1 LSLSTPWPHTSARP
15 AASRR
20 RRLDRDEVRG
30 AAPPQ
35 RIRILVADTSCVARA
50 GIRLALEGHAFV
62 ICAEVDNA
70 SAAVEA
76 AVREQPE
83 VCLID
88 ADLPGGGIATVS
100 TIAAQLADT
109 SVVLFADSLDERR
122 LFAALQAGARGYLP
136 RNIDLGRL
144 AVTLRCAAEG
154 EAVLP
159 RKLASRVVEEFCWR
173 ERRRHLPL
181 ARDLTSREFE
191 VFDLLRYGLTTAEIA
206 RRLVVERVT
215 VRSHIASILKK
226 LGAHDRAAAIRL
238 FERR

>member
-1 LSLSTPWPHTSARP
+1 MGTSRGDALRNGREARQE
-15 AASRR
+15 
-20 RRLDRDEVRG
+20 RDEDLE
-30 AAPPQ
+30 AALPVK
-35 RIRILVADTSCVARA
+35 IRILIADTSRAARA
-50 GIRLALEGHAFV
+50 GIRLALEGHAFA

-70 SAAVEA
+70 AAAVEA

-88 ADLPGGGIATVS
+88 ADLPGGGVVTVS
-100 TIAAQLADT
+100 TIAAQLPDT
-109 SVVLFADSLDERR
+109 SVVLFADSPDERR
-122 LFAALQAGARGYLP
+122 LFEGLQAGACGYLSKS
-136 RNIDLGRL
+136 IDLGRL

-173 ERRRHLPL
+173 ERRRRLPL
-181 ARDLTSREFE
+181 VRDLTSREFE

-226 LGAHDRAAAIRL
+226 LGVNDRAAAIRL
-238 FERR
+238 FEGR

>member
-1 LSLSTPWPHTSARP
+1 LRNGREAGRARG
-15 AASRR
+15 
-20 RRLDRDEVRG
+20 EVRE
-30 AAPPQ
+30 AALPEK
-35 RIRILVADTSCVARA
+35 IRILVADTSCVARA
-50 GIRLALEGHAFV
+50 GIRLALDGDAFV

-76 AVREQPE
+76 ALREQPE

-100 TIAAQLADT
+100 TIAARLPET
-109 SVVLFADSLDERR
+109 SVVLFADSPDERR

-136 RNIDLGRL
+136 KNIDLGRL
-144 AVTLRCAAEG
+144 AFTLRRAAEG

-173 ERRRHLPL
+173 ERRRRLPL
-181 ARDLTSREFE
+181 VRDLTSREFE

-206 RRLVVERVT
+206 RRLFVERVT
-215 VRSHIASILKK
+215 VRSHIASIVKK
-226 LGAHDRAAAIRL
+226 LGVNNRAAAIRL
-238 FERR
+238 FEGR

>member
-1 LSLSTPWPHTSARP
+1 MGTSRGDALRNGREARQE
-15 AASRR
+15 
-20 RRLDRDEVRG
+20 RDEDLE
-30 AAPPQ
+30 AALPEK
-35 RIRILVADTSCVARA
+35 IRILIADTSRAARA
-50 GIRLALEGHAFV
+50 GIRLALEGHAFA

-70 SAAVEA
+70 AAAVEA

-88 ADLPGGGIATVS
+88 ADLPGGGVVTVS
-100 TIAAQLADT
+100 TIAAQLPDT
-109 SVVLFADSLDERR
+109 SVVLFADSPDERR
-122 LFAALQAGARGYLP
+122 LFEGLQAGACGYLP
-136 RNIDLGRL
+136 KSIDLGRL

-173 ERRRHLPL
+173 ERRRRLPL
-181 ARDLTSREFE
+181 VRDLTSREFE

-226 LGAHDRAAAIRL
+226 LGVNDRAAAIRL
-238 FERR
+238 FEGR

>member
-1 LSLSTPWPHTSARP
+1 MRKGREARQARGEVHEAALS
-15 AASRR
+15 
-20 RRLDRDEVRG
+20 G
-30 AAPPQ
+30 M
-35 RIRILVADTSCVARA
+35 IRILVADTSSAARA
-50 GIRLALEGHAFV
+50 GIRLALGGHAFA

-100 TIAAQLADT
+100 SIAAQLPGT

-173 ERRRHLPL
+173 ERRRRLPL
-181 ARDLTSREFE
+181 VRDLTSREFE

-226 LGAHDRAAAIRL
+226 FGVNDRAAAIRL
-238 FERR
+238 FEGVEGARHWR